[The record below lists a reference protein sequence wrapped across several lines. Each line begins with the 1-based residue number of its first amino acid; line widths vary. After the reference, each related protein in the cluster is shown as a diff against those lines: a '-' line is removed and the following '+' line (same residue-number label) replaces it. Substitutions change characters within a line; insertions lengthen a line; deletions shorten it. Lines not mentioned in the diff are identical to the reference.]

1 MLNNP
6 QTSILE
12 LARLTG
18 LLTSTIQAVLPARLN
33 CRFPQIQQ
41 ISSLLENLSY
51 LDKIKSKTELSRT
64 LIQPPTEVLIQT
76 DASTK
81 CSGATCNGISTRE
94 MWSAREMKNH
104 INVLES
110 LTIKLAIQTFS
121 KTMKH
126 KAINLLA
133 DNTVALT
140 YLLKMEET
148 HNLKLVQLP
157 KEIWDHFLQCRI
169 TVTAEYLPSKLNVT
183 ADSESRNYSWKLV
196 PQSFQ

>member
-1 MLNNP
+1 M
-6 QTSILE
+6 
-12 LARLTG
+12 TG

-76 DASTK
+76 DGSTK

-126 KAINLLA
+126 KAINLLV

-183 ADSESRNYSWKLV
+183 ADSESRNYSDSLEWKLV